1 MNLGGGSVERRDC
14 ACDRRRCEHGPVAVM
29 QGGCEGQRCAAGL
42 TEEAANSTGFSKG
55 IGIPKQLIVLP
66 VKRSGAVKSNAPAF

>member
-42 TEEAANSTGFSKG
+42 TEEAAKG

-66 VKRSGAVKSNAPAF
+66 VKRSSAIKSNAPAF

>member
-1 MNLGGGSVERRDC
+1 MNLGGGSVECRDC
-14 ACDRRRCEHGPVAVM
+14 ACDSGQCEHGPVAVM

-55 IGIPKQLIVLP
+55 VGIPNSL
-66 VKRSGAVKSNAPAF
+66 